1 MQKGLGITV
10 DDVSWS
16 VKQKKQKILYPLSF
30 ELSPGKILGVVG
42 PNGAGKSTLLRL
54 LYRYYKPTTGKVKIN
69 GIDIWKLTSRQVA
82 CSIAT
87 VLQENSSDFSLTV
100 REIVTLG
107 RTPYSKWLSNSNSE
121 NDKNIVQSS
130 IDRLSLNK
138 FENRHLNTLSG
149 GERQRV
155 MIARALAQ
163 EPDILILDEPT
174 NHLDIRQQLEILN
187 LLKDLSITVITSLH
201 DLNMARSNCDEIL
214 LLKDGCA
221 LGFGKPNL
229 ILSESNISE
238 AFRVKACHELLTP
251 SNSKHCLLYTSPSPR
266 D

>member
-54 LYRYYKPTTGKVKIN
+54 LYRYYKPTTGKIKIN

-100 REIVTLG
+100 MEIVTLG

-121 NDKNIVQSS
+121 NDKKIVQSS

-187 LLKDLSITVITSLH
+187 LLKDLSITVVTSLH

-214 LLKDGCA
+214 LLKDGTT

-251 SNSKHCLLYTSPSPR
+251 SNSKQITFHLH
-266 D
+266 

>member
-121 NDKNIVQSS
+121 NDKKIVQSS

-251 SNSKHCLLYTSPSPR
+251 SNTKQITFHLH
-266 D
+266 

>member
-10 DDVSWS
+10 QDLSWS
-16 VKQKKQKILYPLSF
+16 IKQKNQQILYPLSF
-30 ELSPGKILGVVG
+30 KLKPRKILGVVG

-54 LYRYYKPTTGKVKIN
+54 LYRFYRPTTGKIKIN
-69 GIDIWKLTSRQVA
+69 GIDIWQLTSRQVA

-107 RTPYSKWLSNSNSE
+107 RTPYSKWLTNSNSE
-121 NDKNIVQSS
+121 SDKKIVQSS
-130 IDRLSLNK
+130 IDRLSLTK

-155 MIARALAQ
+155 MVARALAQ

-214 LLKDGCA
+214 LLKDGHA
-221 LGFGKPNL
+221 LGFGNPNL

-251 SNSKHCLLYTSPSPR
+251 SNTKQITFHLH
-266 D
+266 

>member
-10 DDVSWS
+10 QDLSWS
-16 VKQKKQKILYPLSF
+16 IKQKNQQILYPLSF

-54 LYRYYKPTTGKVKIN
+54 LYRFYRPTTGKIKIN
-69 GIDIWKLTSRQVA
+69 GIDIWQLTSRQVA

-107 RTPYSKWLSNSNSE
+107 RTPYSKWLTNSNSE
-121 NDKNIVQSS
+121 SDKKIVQSS
-130 IDRLSLNK
+130 IDRLSLTK

-155 MIARALAQ
+155 MVARALAQ

-214 LLKDGCA
+214 LLKDGHA
-221 LGFGKPNL
+221 LGFGNPNL

-251 SNSKHCLLYTSPSPR
+251 SNTKQITFHLH
-266 D
+266 

>member
-69 GIDIWKLTSRQVA
+69 GIDIWKLTSRQIA

-121 NDKNIVQSS
+121 NDKKIVQSS

-251 SNSKHCLLYTSPSPR
+251 SNSKQITFHLH
-266 D
+266 

>member
-87 VLQENSSDFSLTV
+87 VLQENFSDFSLTV

-107 RTPYSKWLSNSNSE
+107 RTPYSKWLSNSNFE
-121 NDKNIVQSS
+121 NDKKIVQSS

-251 SNSKHCLLYTSPSPR
+251 SNSKQITFHLH
-266 D
+266 

>member
-10 DDVSWS
+10 DHVSWS
-16 VKQKKQKILYPLSF
+16 VKQKKHKILYPLSF

-107 RTPYSKWLSNSNSE
+107 RTPYSKWLSNSNSK
-121 NDKNIVQSS
+121 NDKKIVQSS

-251 SNSKHCLLYTSPSPR
+251 SNSRQITFHLH
-266 D
+266 

>member
-10 DDVSWS
+10 QDLSWS
-16 VKQKKQKILYPLSF
+16 IKQKNQQILYPLSF
-30 ELSPGKILGVVG
+30 KLKPRKILGVVG

-54 LYRYYKPTTGKVKIN
+54 LYRYYRPTTGKIKIN
-69 GIDIWKLTSRQVA
+69 GIDIWQLTSRQVA

-107 RTPYSKWLSNSNSE
+107 RTPYSKWLTNSNSE
-121 NDKNIVQSS
+121 SDKKIVQSS
-130 IDRLSLNK
+130 IDRLSLTK

-155 MIARALAQ
+155 MVARALAQ

-214 LLKDGCA
+214 LLKDGHA
-221 LGFGKPNL
+221 LGFGNPNL

-251 SNSKHCLLYTSPSPR
+251 SNTKQITFHLH
-266 D
+266 

>member
-54 LYRYYKPTTGKVKIN
+54 LYRYYRPTTGKVKIN

-82 CSIAT
+82 CSVAT
-87 VLQENSSDFSLTV
+87 VLQENFSDFSLTV

-121 NDKNIVQSS
+121 NDKIVQSS

-251 SNSKHCLLYTSPSPR
+251 SNSKQITFHLH
-266 D
+266 

>member
-69 GIDIWKLTSRQVA
+69 GIDIWKLTSCQVA

-121 NDKNIVQSS
+121 NDKKIVQSS

-251 SNSKHCLLYTSPSPR
+251 SNSKQITFHLH
-266 D
+266 

>member
-54 LYRYYKPTTGKVKIN
+54 LYRYYKPTTGKIKIN

-87 VLQENSSDFSLTV
+87 VLQENFSDFSLTV

-107 RTPYSKWLSNSNSE
+107 RTPYSKWLSNSNSK
-121 NDKNIVQSS
+121 NDKKIVQSS

-221 LGFGKPNL
+221 VGFGKPNL

-251 SNSKHCLLYTSPSPR
+251 SNSKQITFHLH
-266 D
+266 

>member
-69 GIDIWKLTSRQVA
+69 GVDIWELTSRQVA

-121 NDKNIVQSS
+121 NDKKIVQSS
-130 IDRLSLNK
+130 IERLSLNK

-251 SNSKHCLLYTSPSPR
+251 SNSKQITFHLH
-266 D
+266 